1 MLVTLRGHGV
11 KKKELLSWFAPESH
25 RNKVWGGGGNCTY
38 NIARILSYS
47 WTKKPKAE
55 IPAPDFLVPDTN
67 STLRRKTND
76 LLKDQIHVNL
86 YRCSSCYCLTTKC
99 MKKHNANLNSICVV
113 VRHHSRRV
121 SSPLKWEL

>member
-1 MLVTLRGHGV
+1 M
-11 KKKELLSWFAPESH
+11 
-25 RNKVWGGGGNCTY
+25 GGGGVTAH
-38 NIARILSYS
+38 IILQESCHIHEQ
-47 WTKKPKAE
+47 KKPKAE

-76 LLKDQIHVNL
+76 LLKEQIHVNL

-99 MKKHNANLNSICVV
+99 MKKHNANLNSICAV

-121 SSPLKWEL
+121 SSPLK